1 MRENL
6 YVLVCLL
13 VVMSGCTQPGETKI
27 QNSELLRLSDI
38 TVTPSSVV
46 LPGEVI
52 TIRMKISNIG
62 QEEAKFVRYDKT
74 KGWLFVGNTENSLN
88 NLLYDTCSIYTNQD
102 VNIIADGFEKTGG
115 QAILKPGRASI
126 LEWTITAPNEEV
138 IAKMKHECDFKFR
151 VSYEAQA
158 ETYTYIYF
166 ANPDEKNQRAYTNQ
180 DMNLRGE
187 NVANFGPVYINFDTA
202 QTQPIKGSK
211 SGKPINDWTIYVTLR
226 NIGNGIGEIVSDSG
240 LLVDLPSEITR
251 SGTCTAFEVTDNDDL
266 YIEKTEYD
274 AVAETEDNL
283 KLYSKQTSR
292 FSCVLTAPKVSIL
305 EPYRFVSSANY
316 TYTINEKVKI
326 VTRPPM

>member
-13 VVMSGCTQPGETKI
+13 VVLSGCTQQGATEM
-27 QNSELLRLSDI
+27 QNSELLRISGI

-62 QEEAKFVRYDKT
+62 QEVVRFGKDT
-74 KGWLFVGNTENSLN
+74 SEFMENIDELDGLLF
-88 NLLYDTCSIYTNQD
+88 DTCSIYGIGENGRKFTL
-102 VNIIADGFEKTGG
+102 IADGFEIDAETSGLV
-115 QAILKPGRASI
+115 LKPGRASI
-126 LEWTITAPNEEV
+126 LEWTIKAPDEIV

-151 VSYEAQA
+151 AIYKAKA

-180 DMNLRGE
+180 DMNLKGE

-211 SGKPINDWTIYVTLR
+211 SGEPKNDWTIYVTLR
-226 NIGNGIGEIVSDSG
+226 NIGNGIGDVADNSK
-240 LLVDLPSEITR
+240 LLVDLPSKIEK
-251 SGTCTAFEVTDNDDL
+251 SGTCAFTTDGDCDL
-266 YIEKTEYD
+266 SIDEESK
-274 AVAETEDNL
+274 L

-292 FSCVLTAPKVSIL
+292 FSCVLTAPEVNIL
-305 EPYRFVSSANY
+305 EPYRFVSSVDY
-316 TYTINEKVKI
+316 IYTIDKKVKI
-326 VTRPPM
+326 VTMPPR

>member
-13 VVMSGCTQPGETKI
+13 VVLSGCTQQGATEM
-27 QNSELLRLSDI
+27 QNSELLRISGI

-62 QEEAKFVRYDKT
+62 QEDAKFVRYDKT

-126 LEWTITAPNEEV
+126 LEWTITAPDENV
-138 IAKMKHECDFKFR
+138 IAKMKHECDFKFKI
-151 VSYEAQA
+151 SYEAQA

-180 DMNLRGE
+180 DMNLKGE

-211 SGKPINDWTIYVTLR
+211 SGEPKNDWTIYVTLR
-226 NIGNGIGEIVSDSG
+226 NIGNGIGEVAGDSG
-240 LLVDLPSEITR
+240 LLVDIPSTITR
-251 SGTCTAFEVTDNDDL
+251 SETGTCTAFPDGNDDL
-266 YIEKTEYD
+266 YIKKTD
-274 AVAETEDNL
+274 DNL

-292 FSCVLTAPKVSIL
+292 FSCVLTAPVVNIL
-305 EPYRFVSSANY
+305 EPYRFVSSADY
-316 TYTINEKVKI
+316 IYTIDKKVKI
-326 VTRPPM
+326 VTMPPR

>member
-1 MRENL
+1 MRGNL

-13 VVMSGCTQPGETKI
+13 VVMSGCTQPGETKM

-52 TIRMKISNIG
+52 TIRMKVSNIG
-62 QEEAKFVRYDKT
+62 QEDANFVNKDGTVIT
-74 KGWLFVGNTENSLN
+74 KDQLTEI
-88 NLLYDTCSIYTNQD
+88 LYDTCSIYGAKDGERSFT
-102 VNIIADGFEKTGG
+102 IIANGFSVVDE
-115 QAILKPGRASI
+115 QIILMPGRASI
-126 LEWTITAPNEEV
+126 LEWTIKAPDEEV
-138 IAKMKHECDFKFR
+138 IAYMKHECDFKFKI
-151 VSYEAQA
+151 SYEAQA

-211 SGKPINDWTIYVTLR
+211 SDEENDWTIYVSLR
-226 NIGNGIGEIVSDSG
+226 NIGNGIGEVASDSG
-240 LLVDLPSEITR
+240 LLVDIPSTITR
-251 SGTCTAFEVTDNDDL
+251 SGTCTAFDEGGDDL
-266 YIEKTEYD
+266 YIKKTD
-274 AVAETEDNL
+274 DNL

-292 FSCVLTAPKVSIL
+292 FSCVLSAPEVSIL
-305 EPYRFVSSANY
+305 EPYRFVSSADY
-316 TYTINEKVKI
+316 IYTINEKVKI

>member
-13 VVMSGCTQPGETKI
+13 VVLSGCTQQGATEM
-27 QNSELLRLSDI
+27 QNSELLRISGI

-62 QEEAKFVRYDKT
+62 QEDAKFVRYDKT

-126 LEWTITAPNEEV
+126 LEWTITAPDENV
-138 IAKMKHECDFKFR
+138 IAKMKHECDFKFKI
-151 VSYEAQA
+151 SYEAQA

-180 DMNLRGE
+180 DMNLKGE

-211 SGKPINDWTIYVTLR
+211 DEDETNDWTIYVTLR
-226 NIGNGIGEIVSDSG
+226 NIGNGIGEASSKLKVI
-240 LLVDLPSEITR
+240 LPDGSEPKEG
-251 SGTCTAFEVTDNDDL
+251 GTCGFDKDNDGNTKNPLEIAKGTSTDS
-266 YIEKTEYD
+266 K
-274 AVAETEDNL
+274 L

-292 FSCVLTAPKVSIL
+292 FSCVLTAPVVNIL
-305 EPYRFVSSANY
+305 EPYRFVSSADY
-316 TYTINEKVKI
+316 IYTIDKKVKI
-326 VTRPPM
+326 VTMPPH

>member
-13 VVMSGCTQPGETKI
+13 VVMSGCTQPGATEM
-27 QNSELLRLSDI
+27 QNSELLRISGI
-38 TVTPSSVV
+38 TVTPSSIV

-62 QEEAKFVRYDKT
+62 QEDAYLTKYTKT
-74 KGWLFVGNTENSLN
+74 GWEDIENNEGLKE
-88 NLLYDTCSIYTNQD
+88 LLYDTCSIYTGKNL
-102 VNIIADGFEKTGG
+102 NIIADGFTKEENQVVLQK
-115 QAILKPGRASI
+115 GRASI
-126 LEWTITAPNEEV
+126 LEWTITAPDETV
-138 IAKMKHECDFKFR
+138 IAKMKHECDFKFK

-211 SGKPINDWTIYVTLR
+211 SGEPKNDWTIYVTLR
-226 NIGNGIGEIVSDSG
+226 NIGNGIGEVAKNSE
-240 LLVDLPSEITR
+240 LLVTLPKGIQNIGECSSFEKRDNGDAQDLFIT
-251 SGTCTAFEVTDNDDL
+251 
-266 YIEKTEYD
+266 KTEN
-274 AVAETEDNL
+274 NL

-292 FSCVLTAPKVSIL
+292 FSCVLTAPEVNIL
-305 EPYRFVSSANY
+305 EPYRFVSSADY
-316 TYTINEKVKI
+316 IYTIDKKVKI
-326 VTRPPM
+326 VTMPPR